1 MARWDRGALR
11 RGWLLGARWDRGA
24 RRRGWLLGAR
34 RGLWGRGVW
43 EGAVGW
49 SGWGSRRRRRRGE
62 GRGNSLRSGGRRGR
76 SLMSN
81 LGCVSFGVCRWGNR
95 RSR

>member
-1 MARWDRGALR
+1 MGQVVVGTRL
-11 RGWLLGARWDRGA
+11 ARWDRGA
-24 RRRGWLLGAR
+24 RRRGLCLGRLLGAR
-34 RGLWGRGVW
+34 RGFWDRGAW

-62 GRGNSLRSGGRRGR
+62 GRGSSLRSGGRRDR

-81 LGCVSFGVCRWGNR
+81 LGCLSFDVCGWGN
-95 RSR
+95 SRGR